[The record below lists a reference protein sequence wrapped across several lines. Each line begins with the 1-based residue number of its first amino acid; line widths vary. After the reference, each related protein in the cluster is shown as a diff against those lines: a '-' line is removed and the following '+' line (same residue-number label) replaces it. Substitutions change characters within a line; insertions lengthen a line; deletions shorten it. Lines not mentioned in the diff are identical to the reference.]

1 MIRRKDSLVSHGTR
15 RWEQQIARAGYRV
28 TRQRALVLDAVC
40 AGQGHTTLSEVSG
53 RVMREDRTISRST
66 VYRALH
72 MFVDA
77 GVVVLADTGDAEPY
91 YEIAHEAPHHHLRCR
106 QCGWEQE
113 IAADD
118 LSGVEVAVRD
128 RYGFQINTDHLVL
141 FGLCHSCQ
149 TGPSRPVATAS
160 QSL

>member
-1 MIRRKDSLVSHGTR
+1 MSHGTR
-15 RWEQQIARAGYRV
+15 RWEEQIARAGYRV

-40 AGQGHTTLSEVSG
+40 AGQGHTTLSEVYG
-53 RVMREDRTISRST
+53 RVLREDRSISRST

-72 MFVDA
+72 MFVAA

-106 QCGWEQE
+106 QCGWEQQ

-128 RYGFQINTDHLVL
+128 RYGFQINSDHLVL
-141 FGLCHSCQ
+141 FGVCHRCQ
-149 TGPSRPVATAS
+149 TESAGLNSTS
-160 QSL
+160 S

>member
-1 MIRRKDSLVSHGTR
+1 MSHETR
-15 RWEQQIARAGYRV
+15 QWEQQIARAGYRV
-28 TRQRALVLDAVC
+28 TRQRTLVLDAVC
-40 AGQGHTTLSEVSG
+40 AGQGHTTLSEVYS
-53 RVMREDRTISRST
+53 RVLGEDRSISRST

-91 YEIAHEAPHHHLRCR
+91 YEVAHEAPHHHLRCR

-113 IAADD
+113 IAAAD

-128 RYGFQINTDHLVL
+128 RYGFEISTDHLVL
-141 FGLCHSCQ
+141 FGLCQRCQ
-149 TGPSRPVATAS
+149 PGPSGPVAAA
-160 QSL
+160 